1 MSSLVICGNELQS
14 GAGTSTFQAP
24 FSFTNHLQQPLRIP
38 PNSEVA
44 VQSLKIVK
52 EGVLSVSP
60 ASNWFQY
67 YGVKLTDAI
76 PITLTTSA
84 PIPTDLGIDR
94 VQGLSADGVAE
105 KIQVGLNKGVPN
117 PETFGLSTCTTTRDA
132 EGAFEGFRHE
142 FKERGSASG
151 VNVISQTWANSY
163 EGSGGMS
170 FNSASNTLTAL
181 SVADSGVYNVAIGTE
196 TPIALNQGEFI
207 VDVSK
212 TAGTSWCVGLTRS
225 RALGL
230 DPDYFN
236 ALDSSI
242 TRNRNLFG
250 DFIVGAFQTD
260 TNQRYLRVYHA
271 VYDTTSAN
279 YDATTPMTMKE
290 VAYYSGDGDLD
301 AEYNWST
308 NFSSGRKFEK
318 VKIIVENE
326 NIKVQLFEPNADPT
340 KAGAYIDLVVAEG
353 DKGTRFKP
361 VADTC
366 RALYPIVFQSNYQSS
381 SEPRFLTIEK
391 FSGRNVG
398 MKYGTTDWWG
408 YLQRNDYERQ
418 NGMEVDVR
426 PYNDMGTATA
436 HTYKGL
442 SGGFLQDYNVV
453 MIVEEDSTNK
463 YPETKNAN
471 SSLLLGFEGESV
483 VDTYTLSNASG
494 LGYFDSSSAP
504 DLKSTSALFVRLN
517 NLNIRTYNAN
527 MSAYSKI
534 IYSVPRFSTGTDKNV
549 GSLFFESPEK
559 TYVSLNNPDEL
570 ILNTFNIDL
579 VNEDET
585 LATDLN
591 GKSVCILHIRRSPS
605 M

>member
-1 MSSLVICGNELQS
+1 
-14 GAGTSTFQAP
+14 
-24 FSFTNHLQQPLRIP
+24 
-38 PNSEVA
+38 
-44 VQSLKIVK
+44 
-52 EGVLSVSP
+52 
-60 ASNWFQY
+60 
-67 YGVKLTDAI
+67 
-76 PITLTTSA
+76 
-84 PIPTDLGIDR
+84 
-94 VQGLSADGVAE
+94 
-105 KIQVGLNKGVPN
+105 
-117 PETFGLSTCTTTRDA
+117 
-132 EGAFEGFRHE
+132 
-142 FKERGSASG
+142 
-151 VNVISQTWANSY
+151 
-163 EGSGGMS
+163 
-170 FNSASNTLTAL
+170 
-181 SVADSGVYNVAIGTE
+181 
-196 TPIALNQGEFI
+196 
-207 VDVSK
+207 
-212 TAGTSWCVGLTRS
+212 VGLTRS

-236 ALDSSI
+236 AGDSSI
-242 TRNRNLFG
+242 SRNRNIFG

-271 VYDTTSAN
+271 VYDTTSPN
-279 YDATTPMTMKE
+279 YDATNPMTMKE

-326 NIKVQLFEPNADPT
+326 VVTVQLFEPNADPT
-340 KAGAYIDLVVAEG
+340 KAGAYIDVVVDSSVAG
-353 DKGTRFKP
+353 GKGTRFKP

-366 RALYPIVFQSNYQSS
+366 RALYPIVFQSNYQTS
-381 SEPRFLTIEK
+381 SEARFLTIDK

-442 SGGFLQDYNVV
+442 SGGFLQDYDVV
-453 MIVEEDSTNK
+453 MIVEKDDTDK
-463 YPETKNAN
+463 YPETDSAN
-471 SSLLLGFEGESV
+471 SSLLLGFEGQSV
-483 VDTYTLSNASG
+483 IDTYTLANASG
-494 LGYFDSSSAP
+494 LGYFDSSSVP
-504 DLKSTSALFVRLN
+504 ELKSTSALFIRLN

-527 MSAYSKI
+527 MSSYSKI

-591 GKSVCILHIRRSPS
+591 GKSVCILHIRKSPS